1 MADDNTTRT
10 FLFTDIEGS
19 SQLWE
24 EQPVPMRAA
33 LAWHDRELRRIVEA
47 EGGEVVKR
55 TGDGIHASFADALAA
70 LRAAA
75 EIQRCIQAPPE
86 SVTLSLALRCG
97 LHCGYDERRDGDYF
111 GTDVNRAARVMS
123 VAHGGQ
129 ILLSQAVR
137 TRVEPVLPGDWKL
150 KDLGRVRLR
159 SFATAEQVSQ
169 LCAPGLRESFPPLRA
184 MEEAPHNLPAHSTR
198 FFNRVRE
205 LAQLAQMLPSERLVL
220 LHGLGGMGKTRLA
233 LEAARAAREHFEDGV
248 WFVELAQTSDP
259 ALVPLALASVLGV
272 KEEAGRTLTEALV
285 RTLAPRR
292 TLIVLDNCE
301 QVVDAVAH
309 LVDELLAKAPQLH
322 VLVTSREHLRL
333 TAERVM
339 EVSGFELP
347 AAGGRLDWLQLARVD
362 AVSLFVDRVK
372 AVQPGFELSAESAE
386 PVSAICRRLDGI
398 PLALELAAATA
409 RRMPLQRLAERLED
423 RLGTLVHGQRV
434 ASERQK
440 TLRGLIDWSHDL
452 LTPAQQQVFQRLGV
466 FAGGWTLEAAEAVC
480 ESEAVTKDEV
490 IERLGELV
498 EKSLVQLDMR
508 SGRYGMLD
516 TVRQYAREKLGQEA
530 TRDEAL
536 SRHLSV
542 YLELA
547 ETARPHLGGLEQR
560 RWLEQLDVER
570 DNLLAA
576 HQACALLPQGAERGV
591 RLSWAIKPYWL
602 NRGLLGLGL
611 RVATEALDRLPV
623 GEALSARCAA
633 LADAG
638 QLCFFVGQYK
648 HAQDYLS
655 QCIGLCR
662 QLGNERLE
670 AAALQPLGMACLA
683 FGEYEEAERHLLAA
697 RELALRLKNA
707 SFQGSI
713 ESAIGQLM
721 RMKQHYDEALLATR
735 AARALAQ
742 SLGNQDDL
750 AITLLNEAMI
760 VLSRSQQPDL
770 ADVLP
775 LLEDVLAV
783 CEQSRSQQLIQ
794 SALEV
799 ATGIACEC
807 HRWSDA
813 AEFWSWAEAMARHSG
828 LKRDPADEAFV
839 SSHVARLEQEL
850 GPGTLRKRV
859 RDAELQPDL
868 ALISRLN
875 EWSQRMQAAVSEP
888 QPLS

>member
-1 MADDNTTRT
+1 LADDNTSRT

-24 EQPVPMRAA
+24 EQPVAMRAA

-55 TGDGIHASFADALAA
+55 TGDGIHASFADPLAA

-75 EIQRCIQAPPE
+75 DIQRCIQAPPE
-86 SVTLSLALRCG
+86 GVTLPLALRCG

-123 VAHGGQ
+123 VSHGGQ

-137 TRVEPVLPGDWKL
+137 QRVEARLPEDWRL
-150 KDLGRVRLR
+150 TDLGRVRLR
-159 SFATAEQVSQ
+159 GFAQAERLSQ
-169 LCAPGLRESFPPLRA
+169 LCAPGLRESFPALRA
-184 MEEAPHNLPAHSTR
+184 MEEAPHNLPAASTR

-205 LAQLAQMLPSERLVL
+205 LQELAQLLPSERLVL

-248 WFVELAQTSDP
+248 WFVELAQTTDA

-272 KEEAGRTLTEALV
+272 KEEAGRTLTDALV

-292 TLIVLDNCE
+292 ALIVLDNCE
-301 QVVDAVAH
+301 QVVDACAQ
-309 LVDELLAKAPQLH
+309 LVDELLARAPQLH

-333 TAERVM
+333 TAERVV
-339 EVSGFELP
+339 EVGGFELP
-347 AAGGRLDWLQLARVD
+347 AAGGRLAWADLAQVA
-362 AVSLFVDRVK
+362 AVSLFVDRVR
-372 AVQPGFELSAESAE
+372 AAQPGFELSAESAE
-386 PVSAICRRLDGI
+386 PVTAICRRLDGI

-452 LTPAQQQVFQRLGV
+452 LTPAQQQVFQQLGV

-480 ESEAVTKDEV
+480 ESAELPREDV

-498 EKSLVQLDMR
+498 EKSLVRLDLV
-508 SGRYGMLD
+508 SGRYDMLD
-516 TVRQYAREKLGQEA
+516 TVRQYAREKLQAGTTQIEA
-530 TRDEAL
+530 QT
-536 SRHLSV
+536 RHLEW
-542 YLELA
+542 YLALA
-547 ETARPHLGGLEQR
+547 ETARPHLGGLDQR
-560 RWLEQLDVER
+560 TWLAQLDAER

-576 HQACALLPQGAERGV
+576 HQACARLPQGAERGV

-611 RVATEALDRLPV
+611 RVATEALERLPP
-623 GEALSARCAA
+623 AATTTRAAA
-633 LADAG
+633 LADVG
-638 QLCFFVGQYK
+638 QLCFFVGQYQ
-648 HAQDYLS
+648 HAQSYLG
-655 QCIGLCR
+655 QCIALCR
-662 QLGNERLE
+662 PLGNDRLE

-683 FGEYEEAERHLLAA
+683 FRQDDEAERHLVAA
-697 RELALRLKNA
+697 RELALRLGNA
-707 SFQGSI
+707 SFQGYI
-713 ESAIGQLM
+713 ESAMGQLL
-721 RMKQHYDEALLATR
+721 RVKQRYADALSATR
-735 AARALAQ
+735 AARELAQ
-742 SLGNQDDL
+742 SLGDQDLL
-750 AITLLNEAMI
+750 AITWLNEAMI
-760 VLSRSQQPDL
+760 ALSQSGAP
-770 ADVLP
+770 AVP
-775 LLEDVLAV
+775 GAILLLQRVLAA
-783 CEQSRSQQLIQ
+783 CEQGRSQQLIQ

-799 ATGIACEC
+799 ATGAACELG
-807 HRWSDA
+807 RWSEA

-839 SSHVARLEQEL
+839 AGHVARMEQAL
-850 GPGTLRKRV
+850 GPAALRQRV
-859 RDAELQPDL
+859 RDADLQPDL
-868 ALISRLN
+868 AVISRLQQ
-875 EWSQRMQAAVSEP
+875 WALQAQGALP
-888 QPLS
+888 QPALLS